1 MKQIETIKID
11 IAFPEYGDGASD
23 LKKMLSN
30 GWHIIDKTVMSER
43 YIYYVLE
50 RYIDTDVGTTSDS
63 NKE

>member
-1 MKQIETIKID
+1 MKETETIKID
-11 IAFPEYGDGASD
+11 IAFPVRAPQ
-23 LKKMLSN
+23 LKEMLSN

-50 RYIDTDVGTTSDS
+50 RYIDTDVGKTSDS

>member
-1 MKQIETIKID
+1 MKETETIKID
-11 IAFPEYGDGASD
+11 IAFPVRASQ
-23 LKKMLSN
+23 LKEMLSN

-50 RYIDTDVGTTSDS
+50 RYIDTDVGKTSDS